1 MAESSFDLNKLL
13 AGAGIALDAEKAQR
27 RAQLLRHLERAIREQ
42 LQVQGPFNAVEY
54 PSANIGTGRLLAKPG
69 EKLTRHVWGTVM
81 SRTEPWEP
89 GTEADIGFFLGK
101 DQVLVVSDR
110 DDTPVNRACFIVHFN
125 GYIEFL
131 DEPDT
136 YVSFG
141 TKETTG
147 KQD

>member
-1 MAESSFDLNKLL
+1 MAESSFDLKKLL

-69 EKLTRHVWGTVM
+69 EKLFRHVWGTVM

-89 GTEADIGFFLGK
+89 GTEDDIGFHIGRDL
-101 DQVLVVSDR
+101 VLVVSDR
-110 DDTPVNRACFIVHFN
+110 DDTPPERACFIVHVN
-125 GYIEFL
+125 GYVEHL
-131 DEPDT
+131 NEPDSH
-136 YVSFG
+136 VSFG
-141 TKETTG
+141 TKSEDT
-147 KQD
+147 